1 MGSYSLPN
9 DEVTLYIDLP
19 EPGVLR
25 IELHR
30 GGSVVAQEDIA
41 YQGPVDNLLLT
52 AVDNLVRRHRVDRF
66 ALKSVELGQGI
77 DKNSSLYRIVTSFAA
92 AVAVASEGPERR

>member
-1 MGSYSLPN
+1 MANRSASDN
-9 DEVTLYIDLP
+9 SVTLHIDQP
-19 EPGVLR
+19 EPGVVQIILR
-25 IELHR
+25 V
-30 GGSVVAQEDIA
+30 GADVVAQEDVA
-41 YQGPVDNLLLT
+41 YHGPVDNLLLT
-52 AVDNLVRRHRVDRF
+52 AVDNLFKRHRVDRF